1 MRTAATTP
9 LPVELFVKIIEQH
22 ALPYRNNLIPLLIVS
37 RTFYEILIPTIYE
50 SIRID
55 DDAQH
60 YRAHQSEAQSSTYI
74 SCDRVHRLHS
84 SVEKN
89 RLLASYIK
97 SLVQITLDADPINH
111 LYHILPHLLNLKRLH
126 LESGLDRDIQSIP
139 SSVQLTHFSCSDTQ
153 WYTPSTFQSFLH
165 SQRSS
170 LRFLSVESERLQNME
185 DLLPPSLENLS
196 TFKSAFPDSWDKIAK
211 IAPIKHLSARAFEL
225 PWVRDPQCVF
235 SNLVSLRL
243 SQVYERDVIDQ
254 LGPYLCS
261 LRWLHLSC
269 LEDVNDINEQFDIA
283 NFMNISSA
291 DMTYIHFTRNKF
303 GSEPAYNPE
312 ELRSL
317 FEKYPLL
324 VAVDICYQLERYMTD
339 TPTTRYS
346 RAGGGITCKEVSVPP
361 PRTFDVWCELLRE
374 ELDLDGCE

>member
-1 MRTAATTP
+1 MKVTTP
-9 LPVELFVKIIEQH
+9 LPVELVVKIIEQY
-22 ALPYRNNLIPLLIVS
+22 ASSYRNTLIPLLIVS
-37 RTFYEILIPTIYE
+37 RTFYEILIPAIYE
-50 SIRID
+50 SIQID

-60 YRAHQSEAQSSTYI
+60 YRAHQSEAQFSTYI
-74 SCDRVHRLHS
+74 PCDRVHRLHS

-170 LRFLSVESERLQNME
+170 LRFLCIKSGRLQEMD
-185 DLLPPSLENLS
+185 DLLPPSLEKLS
-196 TFKSAFPDSWDKIAK
+196 TFKTAFPDSWDKIAK

-225 PWVRDPQCVF
+225 PWVRGPQCVF

-269 LEDVNDINEQFDIA
+269 LEDVNGINEQFDVE
-283 NFMNISSA
+283 NFMNISSPF
-291 DMTYIHFTRNKF
+291 MTYIHFIRNTF

-312 ELRSL
+312 ELRPL
-317 FEKYPLL
+317 FDRYHSL

-346 RAGGGITCKEVSVPP
+346 RRGGGITCKAVVVSPP
-361 PRTFDVWCELLRE
+361 STFEVWCQLLRE
-374 ELDLDGCE
+374 ELDLDSCE